1 MTVGC
6 HWQQR
11 SDLHQDVITPSQVS
25 RRAAPAI
32 TAWCLDQSGAHGV
45 ELHVPRR
52 GQEVVFIDDERGEA
66 ALPQVPSP
74 ALPQVDPPRVP
85 AMCLA
90 DGATQ
95 ALGGLRDNDK
105 VNMIGHQAI
114 CPDRDLLCA
123 AELGHE
129 LEVVL
134 VVFLTEEC
142 LLSAVA
148 PLGDMV
154 RHARSYH
161 TSQSSHGG
169 KLTRPQ
175 PPRQELGMV
184 SPEPYPGTL
193 PGTPSR
199 VRYGVPGTHEIV
211 PVMGVAEPVMLAE
224 TIVKDMIRRR
234 IANGCQ

>member
-1 MTVGC
+1 MSPWDPKRPAGTLVRAEGFQLVFSDGAGQQTAPVGG
-6 HWQQR
+6 HLQQR
-11 SDLHQDVITPSQVS
+11 SDLHQGVITPSQVS

-52 GQEVVFIDDERGEA
+52 GQEVVFIHDERGEA

-74 ALPQVDPPRVP
+74 ALPEVDPPRVP
-85 AMCLA
+85 ATCLA

-95 ALGGLRDNDK
+95 ALGGLRDNDQ

-123 AELGHE
+123 AELRHE

-142 LLSAVA
+142 LLSGVS

-154 RHARSYH
+154 GHARSYH
-161 TSQSSHGG
+161 TCQSSHGG

-175 PPRQELGMV
+175 P
-184 SPEPYPGTL
+184 
-193 PGTPSR
+193 R
-199 VRYGVPGTHEIV
+199 V
-211 PVMGVAEPVMLAE
+211 
-224 TIVKDMIRRR
+224 KS
-234 IANGCQ
+234 